1 MCTICHI
8 SKECRISPPFFRL
21 HRCRSEFLTRGRSEY
36 LNRYKPQPVAKSNHF
51 DQVSDWFHKKLR
63 SSFRI
68 PAMQKYSLKRRRKRP
83 DQPVARKELVGSCE
97 YSVVQK
103 SLLRCKTPHESII
116 EVNPNKGVRSGRVR
130 TKNLDADKDTNI
142 DAKTGDRQNER
153 TMFYEATPQQKSN
166 REDQQTLGPEINTL
180 STLFEIHFHDVVN
193 TLSRLEQSTNEKN
206 RNVC

>member
-1 MCTICHI
+1 MCIICHI
-8 SKECRISPPFFRL
+8 SKECLIFPPLFRL
-21 HRCRSEFLTRGRSEY
+21 NRCRSEFLTRGRSEY
-36 LNRYKPQPVAKSNHF
+36 LNRYKPQPVTKSNHF
-51 DQVSDWFHKKLR
+51 DQVSDWFQKKLR

-68 PAMQKYSLKRRRKRP
+68 RTMQKYSLKRRRKRP
-83 DQPVARKELVGSCE
+83 DPPVARKELVGSCE

-153 TMFYEATPQQKSN
+153 TKFYEATLEQKS
-166 REDQQTLGPEINTL
+166 REDQQALGPEINTL

>member
-1 MCTICHI
+1 
-8 SKECRISPPFFRL
+8 
-21 HRCRSEFLTRGRSEY
+21 
-36 LNRYKPQPVAKSNHF
+36 
-51 DQVSDWFHKKLR
+51 
-63 SSFRI
+63 
-68 PAMQKYSLKRRRKRP
+68 MQKYSLKRRRKRP
-83 DQPVARKELVGSCE
+83 DPPVARKELVGSCE

-153 TMFYEATPQQKSN
+153 TKFYEATPEQKS
-166 REDQQTLGPEINTL
+166 REDQQALGPEINTL